1 MKIACVGGGPGGL
14 YFAALAKLG
23 NPAADITIY
32 ERNPAGVTYG
42 WGVSY
47 SFLLAQL
54 QAKDPQSARAIRASS
69 MLWRDQEVFLRG
81 QAPVHLGGYGF
92 NIGRKPLLDILSSRA
107 RELGVRIESERD
119 ITDAGELGDVDLVV
133 AGDGVRSRIRTTY
146 AQKFGTTVDA
156 GRNKHL
162 WLGTRQRFNA
172 FTYGFEQ
179 TSAGWIWFYGYN
191 FAPDS
196 ATFIVECC
204 ESTWAGLG
212 FDDMAPQECTAEL
225 ERIFRHYLG
234 GHRLINQSSGRTTSR
249 WQEFLGI
256 RNETWSHDNVVLIG
270 DAAHTTH
277 FSIGSGTTLAMEDAI
292 ALADRLAEYDDIQVA
307 LKAYESTRRP
317 VVQQMQAV
325 AANSLQWFEHVAEA
339 VDQPPVD
346 FGYSLLRRRHG
357 LVARPREAGPRWRYG
372 VHLATQRPAL
382 RKQRLLAASLR
393 TRLRPHHRD

>member
-1 MKIACVGGGPGGL
+1 VRIACVGGGPGGL
-14 YFAALAKLG
+14 YFAALTKLG
-23 NPAADITIY
+23 NPGVDVTVY

-69 MLWRDQEVFLRG
+69 VLWRDQEVFLRG

-92 NIGRKPLLDILSSRA
+92 NIGRKALLDILGARA
-107 RELGVRIESERD
+107 RELGVRIESE
-119 ITDAGELGDVDLVV
+119 TDVTDVSELGDVDLVV
-133 AGDGVRSRIRTTY
+133 ASDGVRSRIRTAY
-146 AQKFGTTVDA
+146 AERFGTTVDA
-156 GRNKHL
+156 GGNKHL
-162 WLGTRQRFNA
+162 WLGTRQRFGA
-172 FTYGFEQ
+172 FAYGFEQ
-179 TSAGWIWFYGYN
+179 TAAGWIWFYGYN
-191 FAPDS
+191 FSPDS

-204 ESTWAGLG
+204 ASTWKGLG
-212 FDDMAPQECTAEL
+212 FDAMQPQECTAEL

-234 GHRLINQSSGRTTSR
+234 GNGLINQSIGRTTSR

-256 RNETWSHDNVVLIG
+256 RNETWMHDNVVLMG

-292 ALADRLAEYDDIQVA
+292 VLADRLCEYDDVQVA

-317 VVQQMQAV
+317 VVQQMQEV
-325 AANSLQWFEHVAEA
+325 AANSLQWFEHVADA

-346 FGYSLLRRRHG
+346 FGYSLLRRRYG
-357 LVARPREAGPRWRYG
+357 MVSRPRDAGPRWRYG
-372 VHLATQRPAL
+372 VHLATQNPAL